1 MEKVSPALQVLTIK
15 VLKVLIAAGAIM
27 FAISS
32 VGVDLS
38 AFAVLGGAI
47 GLGLGFG
54 FQKVVSNLISGV
66 ILLGDKSIKP
76 GDVIEVDNTY
86 GWINTLG
93 ARYTSVITRDGTE
106 HLIPNEMMITEKVV
120 NWSFSDQKVRVRIPF
135 GVSYTSDIHKA
146 MELALQAAGEDVRI
160 LKDPVPAA
168 RLTGFGD
175 NSVDFEMRG
184 WIVDPTD
191 GLGNIRSSFYLRIWD
206 LFKENGIE
214 FPYPQRDVHLK
225 ELPTVEV
232 NLKRSE

>member
-1 MEKVSPALQVLTIK
+1 M
-15 VLKVLIAAGAIM
+15 
-27 FAISS
+27 
-32 VGVDLS
+32 
-38 AFAVLGGAI
+38 
-47 GLGLGFG
+47 
-54 FQKVVSNLISGV
+54 
-66 ILLGDKSIKP
+66 
-76 GDVIEVDNTY
+76 
-86 GWINTLG
+86 G
-93 ARYTSVITRDGTE
+93 ARKTSVITRDGTE

-232 NLKRSE
+232 YLKRSE